1 MGTMKDAEK
10 EYLKEQVELL
20 KAKCNDR
27 IEVTFEL
34 GKKIGKLEHQR
45 NEARRKHGVLKRQ
58 VRQIRFVQRAAIEEN
73 AKLVCERA
81 ILHKELRELRD
92 RVNAFEA
99 AQEGKIYAAQKRH
112 EDQLRFEGLTE
123 GEKQVGKERS
133 TSLKIETLKLG

>member
-1 MGTMKDAEK
+1 MGTVKDAEN
-10 EYLKEQVELL
+10 EYLKAQVELL

-81 ILHKELRELRD
+81 ILHKELRELKD
-92 RVNAFEA
+92 RVHAFEA
-99 AQEGKIYAAQKRH
+99 AQAARV
-112 EDQLRFEGLTE
+112 
-123 GEKQVGKERS
+123 EKAAAAAFDKAAAASDNARRVTALADKLEAERVG
-133 TSLKIETLKLG
+133 